1 MQIIRHFTSV
11 SHTFAWDAKLPYEL
25 KQTTSFNNT
34 QFYFMTT
41 SQHKLK
47 QYICRSRF
55 LWHAYLHV
63 AVFWKIVAYLQSNK
77 QTSDSITITEFSS
90 VKLMEHYF
98 CISIIVA
105 MRKKTFF
112 HFFFCRV
119 LLFLPPVPVQQQ
131 AWTGRGWRVFWAEWI
146 NTPRPLGE
154 SGCPWCSCSAC
165 WCLWWQ
171 RRGFGVTRAKTLCAT
186 LGR

>member
-1 MQIIRHFTSV
+1 MRCKAAIWAETNHKFQQ
-11 SHTFAWDAKLPYEL
+11 HTILFHDYKPAQA
-25 KQTTSFNNT
+25 QTVHLQVTI
-34 QFYFMTT
+34 FMTCLFA
-41 SQHKLK
+41 S
-47 QYICRSRF
+47 
-55 LWHAYLHV
+55 

-90 VKLMEHYF
+90 VKLMENYF

-105 MRKKTFF
+105 MKKKTFF

-131 AWTGRGWRVFWAEWI
+131 AWTGRGWRVFWAESI

-165 WCLWWQ
+165 WCLWWR